1 MSTAYCAVFALT
13 LPCHAADATSA
24 AKAATAAVSAT
35 IPAADF
41 FNNPDFS
48 AALLSPSGR
57 YLAAKRIAE
66 NGREQL
72 AVVDLINATATSVA
86 GFKDTDIGRVAWIS
100 DERLLFDTDDKQIG
114 AGGRRYGP
122 GLYAVNRDGQGF
134 RQLAQHSNPFI
145 RNGDDERMLPWHT
158 FMLNADGAQDSEQVY
173 VANVNINAPG
183 DYDHVTLL
191 KLNTR
196 TSRYTTVDGPG
207 DTRDWLLDAKGEP
220 RIAITYEGDQQVL
233 HYLDPKDGKW
243 RKVSSSN
250 IFKGG
255 QGAFKPLAFGSDG
268 KLYVSSSTSKGTEA
282 VHVMD
287 LESGVIRPQPLVS
300 LEGFDFRGK
309 LIFGH
314 GQLLGVRFLADGEG
328 TQWFDAALQAAQQ
341 DIDAKLPRTVN
352 IVTPPTRAT
361 TPYLLVEAYSDRQ
374 PRTYFIYDR
383 EKKTLSLAGKSYPNI
398 KSSQMGTIDLKYYS
412 ARDGLRIPAWLTT
425 PTTPSGAASNLPM
438 VVLVHGGPYMRGG
451 AWGWNPERQ
460 FLASRGYAV
469 LEPEFR
475 GSAGFGYPHFQAGWK
490 QWGLKMQD
498 DIADGVKW
506 AVAQGIADPKRI
518 CIAGASYGGYATL
531 MGLVNDPGLF
541 QCGVN
546 WVGVTDINLM
556 LSGHWRFTSDFSP
569 LWKKYG
575 MPDLIGDPV
584 KDAEQFKATSPLQQ
598 AARITQ
604 PLLLAYGGADLRV
617 PIIHGTKFRDA
628 VQATNK
634 QVEWVEY
641 AEEGHGWALPKNR
654 IDFWTRVEKFLDK
667 NIGAGKA
674 VATST
679 PAASPQPAQAPS
691 AP

>member
-1 MSTAYCAVFALT
+1 MPLPSPRFAAIAAFATFSAALS
-13 LPCHAADATSA
+13 LSPPCHAADAPRVSAGASA
-24 AKAATAAVSAT
+24 A

-48 AALLSPSGR
+48 AARLSPSGR

-72 AVVDLINATATSVA
+72 AVVDLVNTSAKSVA
-86 GFKDTDIGRVAWIS
+86 VFKDTDVGRFAWIS
-100 DERLLFDTDDKQIG
+100 DERLLFDTSDKQIG

-134 RQLAQHSNPFI
+134 RQLARHSNPFI
-145 RNGDDERMLPWHT
+145 RSADDDQKLLPWHT
-158 FMLNADGAQDSEQVY
+158 FMLDADGAQDSDQVY
-173 VANVNINAPG
+173 VASVNINAPG
-183 DYDHVTLL
+183 DYDHVELQ

-196 TSRYTTVDGPG
+196 NTRFTSVDGPD
-207 DTRDWLLDAKGEP
+207 DTRDWVLDAKGEP
-220 RIAITYEGDQQVL
+220 RIAVTYEGDQHVL

-243 RKVSSSN
+243 RKVSSSH
-250 IFKGG
+250 IYKGG
-255 QGAFKPLAFGSDG
+255 KGAFQALAFGSDG
-268 KLYVSSSTSKGTEA
+268 KLYISTTNGSTSGGTTA
-282 VHVMD
+282 LHTMD
-287 LESGVIRPQPLVS
+287 LDTGAISPNPLVN
-300 LEGFDFRGK
+300 LDGYDFRGK
-309 LIFGH
+309 LIFSH

-328 TQWFDAALQAAQQ
+328 THWFDAAMQAAQKHV
-341 DIDAKLPRTVN
+341 DARLPRTVN
-352 IVTPPTRAT
+352 IITPPTRAQ

-374 PRTYFIYDR
+374 PRTYFIYDKD
-383 EKKTLSLAGKSYPNI
+383 KKTLNLAGHSHPNI
-398 KSSQMGTIDLKYYS
+398 KSSQMATQDLLHYP
-412 ARDGLRIPAWLTT
+412 ARDGMRIPAWVTT
-425 PTTPSGAASNLPM
+425 PAGAGKNLPM

-451 AWGWNPERQ
+451 AWGWKPESQ

-475 GSAGFGYPHFQAGWK
+475 GSTGFGYQHFQAGWK

-506 AVAQGIADPKRI
+506 AIDKGLADPKRI

-546 WVGVTDINLM
+546 WIGVTDINL
-556 LSGHWRFTSDFSP
+556 LFTGHWRFSSDLP
-569 LWKKYG
+569 PMWKKYG

-617 PIIHGTKFRDA
+617 PIIHGTRFRDA
-628 VQATNK
+628 VKATNQ
-634 QVEWVEY
+634 QVEWIEY
-641 AEEGHGWALPKNR
+641 EEEGHGWALPKNR

-667 NIGAGKA
+667 NIGSAKS
-674 VATST
+674 VAN
-679 PAASPQPAQAPS
+679 QAPS